1 MGASTIVSAISNT
14 EVVVRF
20 VGTDGSQGQPQLTL
34 ERVDMTGDP
43 GARVE
48 LSTIVQG
55 AAGEFLV
62 NDTTLNNQM
71 FPSVGMSAEGD
82 IVITWTSAGQDGDPA
97 YETNIYAKQ
106 FVSNDVIRG
115 SGSSTSR
122 SAAQPGSGTPIP
134 WEALESWGLEPE
146 DFQPKIVTVDSPINH
161 EVAPGSGFDGVVELL
176 LDRVDGL
183 GLGSGSLLWTGQH
196 ILTAAHNVADDFGN
210 LAALNVET
218 TFELPTGDVTIDSA
232 EIFIHPE
239 YRGFIDA
246 VFNTGADLAIIVLE
260 SPAPAAAERYD
271 INRTGNEIGAVFDI
285 YGYGTTGTGDVGAI
299 LPAGT
304 KRTGQNRFEVTGGS
318 LGFAPNMLWFDFDNG
333 LPANDAMDVVLG
345 LADLGLGNNEVNT
358 APGDSGGPSFIG
370 GVIAAITSGGVS
382 TPADVDPFTNSSF
395 GEFSFNTRVSAFAD
409 WIDEIVSAG
418 GPEFLVNQPDPLNPS
433 GQKWSDV
440 SVDHDGD
447 FVITWTSYGQD
458 GVGTGYGAGAQGLN
472 GIYARRFNSAGS
484 PLDDEFQVN
493 TFGENDQQFSRVA
506 MDSDGDFTV
515 VWESFQDRPLPPFSG
530 PEVDP
535 DEPDSFGVFAQRY
548 IRYSAIGSSPFVG
561 PNGEI
566 GNELPVNSTK
576 PGDQRYPGVAVDDT
590 GDIVIVWSGPGRDRG
605 TGLEDPQGIFM
616 QRYEQLTD
624 EAGPTVTDAFNA
636 VDTDDNLVTHGDKL
650 LQQVLDGAVL
660 QDAVTQFVI
669 NFGEALNTEAF
680 GTNSVLNTNN
690 WLLTRDGETVVDGVA
705 SVEFMPTETYP
716 VPLLD
721 PGESNGSS
729 QRGKY
734 EAVLTFDA
742 DPLEPGNQ
750 PLGRGVYVLTARD
763 RIEDIWGNRLDGNR
777 DGIPGGDYNLNF
789 SVLVGGV
796 VGPEGPGDPDPG
808 EEDEPLNDNEI
819 GRQDEP
825 AVATAGNGDHVV
837 VWTTYGQSGDGP
849 LEGNIVAQRYNRFGQ
864 PVGSQFIVNT
874 YTTGHQSDPDV
885 AVDTFGNFVITWS
898 GEGPIDGSGVFA
910 RVFDAFGNAQD
921 DQFRVNQFRQSI
933 QDVPRVAMDATG
945 DFVVTWTSYGQDG
958 DKDGVYA
965 RRYNSFGVPTSDEF
979 RVNTTW
985 ANRQEDSD
993 VAMDSDGNFAIVWAS
1008 DGSDDSSWG
1017 IYGQRFATDGTPQG
1031 GEFRLNSYTTDKQV
1045 RPKVAMDADGDFVA
1059 VWQSFGQD
1067 GSGYGIYA
1075 RRYDPAG
1082 NAKGAETRV
1091 NQTTEHWQMTPAVDM
1106 DVDGNYVV
1114 TWSSFNQ
1121 DNQDASDYGIYARML
1136 LADGSDWVDPSN
1148 GLPLRE
1154 FRVNATV
1161 DGNQVTPDIGVDAD
1175 GDFTVVWVG
1184 PDADGTGIFG
1194 RVVGVNPTSY
1204 SGGGGGGGGSS
1215 YGGGGGDGDKPPG
1228 PATLIVTGTTGAD
1241 LIEVTAGPTALHW
1254 VVKLNGETQTVASNV
1269 VTIQVDGR
1277 GGDDSVLFTG
1287 SAAGEIAELWGD
1299 HGTITSGTITLRLA
1313 NVEHINAEGAGGHD
1327 TVRLHDGDGNDVFG
1341 AWSGGALMSGPG
1353 VDLLVRGFET
1363 SFGYAEK
1370 GFNVAKLYD
1379 SRQDDLLVAN
1389 FEFAQLT
1396 GGGLFAEARN
1406 FDEVHTY
1413 AVNGGFDTARLYDS
1427 AGNDVFTAGPTES
1440 SMSGL
1445 GTYNRV
1451 KGFEA
1456 VHGFGGVGVDVANL
1470 GGSAGNDT
1478 LRASPTEASMYG
1490 TGYYTRAKN
1499 FDEVNANAGAGYDE
1513 AFLFGSDRNDLFVAS
1528 PAFAGLSGPGYNNQ
1542 GRGFERVVA
1551 DGSGAGLD
1559 EAKLFDSSG
1568 NDVFAASPSAAI
1580 LTGTGYQN
1588 EARGFDGV
1596 HAYASTGFDTA
1607 KFFDSAQDDRLVAT
1621 PTEAYLYNNTGPVK
1635 FFNRAKF
1642 FDATHAY
1649 ANGGMDEADLYG
1661 LSSKDVFR
1669 GDAVDAALYS
1679 LGSYYNRAKD
1689 FERVR
1694 VHGNVVAGDAAE
1706 LTGATV
1712 DMGFTERDIE
1722 SAGAEFS
1729 RVVWL
1734 LDFAECKTRA
1744 TSGDPLASHPV
1755 DVVLSAYWS

>member
-1 MGASTIVSAISNT
+1 
-14 EVVVRF
+14 
-20 VGTDGSQGQPQLTL
+20 
-34 ERVDMTGDP
+34 
-43 GARVE
+43 
-48 LSTIVQG
+48 
-55 AAGEFLV
+55 
-62 NDTTLNNQM
+62 
-71 FPSVGMSAEGD
+71 
-82 IVITWTSAGQDGDPA
+82 
-97 YETNIYAKQ
+97 
-106 FVSNDVIRG
+106 
-115 SGSSTSR
+115 
-122 SAAQPGSGTPIP
+122 
-134 WEALESWGLEPE
+134 
-146 DFQPKIVTVDSPINH
+146 
-161 EVAPGSGFDGVVELL
+161 
-176 LDRVDGL
+176 
-183 GLGSGSLLWTGQH
+183 
-196 ILTAAHNVADDFGN
+196 
-210 LAALNVET
+210 
-218 TFELPTGDVTIDSA
+218 
-232 EIFIHPE
+232 
-239 YRGFIDA
+239 
-246 VFNTGADLAIIVLE
+246 
-260 SPAPAAAERYD
+260 
-271 INRTGNEIGAVFDI
+271 
-285 YGYGTTGTGDVGAI
+285 
-299 LPAGT
+299 
-304 KRTGQNRFEVTGGS
+304 
-318 LGFAPNMLWFDFDNG
+318 
-333 LPANDAMDVVLG
+333 
-345 LADLGLGNNEVNT
+345 
-358 APGDSGGPSFIG
+358 
-370 GVIAAITSGGVS
+370 
-382 TPADVDPFTNSSF
+382 
-395 GEFSFNTRVSAFAD
+395 
-409 WIDEIVSAG
+409 
-418 GPEFLVNQPDPLNPS
+418 
-433 GQKWSDV
+433 
-440 SVDHDGD
+440 
-447 FVITWTSYGQD
+447 
-458 GVGTGYGAGAQGLN
+458 
-472 GIYARRFNSAGS
+472 
-484 PLDDEFQVN
+484 
-493 TFGENDQQFSRVA
+493 
-506 MDSDGDFTV
+506 
-515 VWESFQDRPLPPFSG
+515 
-530 PEVDP
+530 
-535 DEPDSFGVFAQRY
+535 
-548 IRYSAIGSSPFVG
+548 
-561 PNGEI
+561 
-566 GNELPVNSTK
+566 
-576 PGDQRYPGVAVDDT
+576 
-590 GDIVIVWSGPGRDRG
+590 
-605 TGLEDPQGIFM
+605 
-616 QRYEQLTD
+616 
-624 EAGPTVTDAFNA
+624 
-636 VDTDDNLVTHGDKL
+636 
-650 LQQVLDGAVL
+650 
-660 QDAVTQFVI
+660 
-669 NFGEALNTEAF
+669 
-680 GTNSVLNTNN
+680 
-690 WLLTRDGETVVDGVA
+690 
-705 SVEFMPTETYP
+705 
-716 VPLLD
+716 
-721 PGESNGSS
+721 
-729 QRGKY
+729 
-734 EAVLTFDA
+734 
-742 DPLEPGNQ
+742 
-750 PLGRGVYVLTARD
+750 
-763 RIEDIWGNRLDGNR
+763 
-777 DGIPGGDYNLNF
+777 
-789 SVLVGGV
+789 
-796 VGPEGPGDPDPG
+796 
-808 EEDEPLNDNEI
+808 
-819 GRQDEP
+819 
-825 AVATAGNGDHVV
+825 
-837 VWTTYGQSGDGP
+837 
-849 LEGNIVAQRYNRFGQ
+849 
-864 PVGSQFIVNT
+864 
-874 YTTGHQSDPDV
+874 
-885 AVDTFGNFVITWS
+885 
-898 GEGPIDGSGVFA
+898 
-910 RVFDAFGNAQD
+910 
-921 DQFRVNQFRQSI
+921 
-933 QDVPRVAMDATG
+933 
-945 DFVVTWTSYGQDG
+945 
-958 DKDGVYA
+958 
-965 RRYNSFGVPTSDEF
+965 
-979 RVNTTW
+979 VNTTW